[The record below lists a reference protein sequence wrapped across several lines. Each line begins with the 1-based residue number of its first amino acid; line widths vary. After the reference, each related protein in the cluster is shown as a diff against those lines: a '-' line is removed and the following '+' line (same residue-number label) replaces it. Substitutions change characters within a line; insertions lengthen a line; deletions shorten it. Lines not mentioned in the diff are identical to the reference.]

1 MNGKSARAYPTKA
14 FFVNMIT
21 RDITF
26 EDCILDMIDN
36 SVDGASRNEGNIQI
50 DLDSMFDLSKYEI
63 SIAASEDE
71 FSIMDNCGGMTFDDA
86 TDHAFSFGRRIDQK
100 HNAYSIGVYGIGM
113 KRAAFKLGR
122 KVHVRSTFDD
132 KGTRHAFAVPID
144 VDEWL
149 KDDAPP
155 WDFEIEEAEPLH
167 DNGVKIVVRRLT
179 KEAQTTLDNPEF
191 IETLRRVIARD
202 YSLYIRR
209 GLRISVNGRPVQHL
223 PIELRR
229 SDEFVP
235 MRDRYD
241 EEIDDDR
248 LKPDDRKVSVEIVA
262 GMAAQPPENIEPD
275 EQEQFDGERRYGWY
289 VACNG
294 RIVLSGDKSAVSG
307 WGTLDWPQWHRQYA
321 GFLGMV
327 LFTASNAALLPL
339 TTTKRSVDVSS
350 TVFLAART
358 RMREVSKKWIAYTNE
373 RKHALE
379 EAKRKEREAQI
390 VHLQNLETRPL
401 RLPSIEK
408 KKIERPANVNY
419 SVPVSRMKKLAKEF
433 GSINMPYREVGIKSF
448 DYAYDDM
455 VEEE

>member
-36 SVDGASRNEGNIQI
+36 SVDGASRNEGNLQI
-50 DLDSMFDLSKYEI
+50 DLTACSILSKYEI

-122 KVHVRSTFDD
+122 KIHVRSTFDD
-132 KGTRHAFAVPID
+132 NGTRHAFAVPID
-144 VDEWL
+144 VDRWL

-167 DNGVKIVVRRLT
+167 DNGVKIVVHRLT

-209 GLRISVNGRPVQHL
+209 GLRISVNGRPRTASSDRAEKERR
-223 PIELRR
+223 IR
-229 SDEFVP
+229 SDE
-235 MRDRYD
+235 
-241 EEIDDDR
+241 
-248 LKPDDRKVSVEIVA
+248 
-262 GMAAQPPENIEPD
+262 
-275 EQEQFDGERRYGWY
+275 
-289 VACNG
+289 
-294 RIVLSGDKSAVSG
+294 
-307 WGTLDWPQWHRQYA
+307 
-321 GFLGMV
+321 
-327 LFTASNAALLPL
+327 
-339 TTTKRSVDVSS
+339 
-350 TVFLAART
+350 
-358 RMREVSKKWIAYTNE
+358 
-373 RKHALE
+373 
-379 EAKRKEREAQI
+379 
-390 VHLQNLETRPL
+390 RPL
-401 RLPSIEK
+401 RRRDRRRQIEARRSK
-408 KKIERPANVNY
+408 GLGRDRCWDGGATSRKHRAGRARAIRRRKKIWMVC
-419 SVPVSRMKKLAKEF
+419 RMQRQNCSL
-433 GSINMPYREVGIKSF
+433 R
-448 DYAYDDM
+448 
-455 VEEE
+455 